1 MKKIIVI
8 GSGIVGISAAYHLAG
23 KAHVTVIDRKEAGR
37 ATDAAA
43 GIVCPWIAQ
52 RRNKAWYA
60 LAKGGARYYS
70 DIVADLLSEG
80 EHDTGYKRVG
90 TLALHE
96 DKKLNE
102 MLERTMLRREE
113 APEIGELTRLTADEA
128 VTLFP
133 PLSDEYDALLIEG
146 GARVDGEKLRSALE
160 RVAIKRGVRLID
172 GSAVLVE
179 ENGYRV
185 ECDGVRYDAD
195 EIILACGAWV
205 SEILE
210 PIGYTALVS
219 GEKAQIVHVQ
229 LKAVDASD
237 WPVVMPPRRRYLLG
251 FEKGRVVIGST
262 HERGKAFDTRPTV
275 VGVHEVLT
283 KGLESAPGLAEAELI
298 ETRVGFRPVTPN
310 SIPILGR
317 IPGAEQLLVA
327 NGLGSSGLTVGP
339 FIGKVL
345 ADLVLTGDC
354 ELDLSLYPIEE
365 SVFRTDN
372 EQSNDY
378 KK

>member
-1 MKKIIVI
+1 MKKIIII

-23 KAHVTVIDRKEAGR
+23 KADVTVIDRKEVGR

-60 LAKGGARYYS
+60 LAKGGARYYE
-70 DIVADLLSEG
+70 DIVADLLAEG
-80 EHDTGYKRVG
+80 ERDTGYKRVG

-102 MLERTMLRREE
+102 MLERTTLRREE
-113 APEIGELTRLTADEA
+113 APEIGDLTRLSADEA
-128 VTLFP
+128 VDLFP
-133 PLSDEYDALLIEG
+133 PLSDEYDALLVAG
-146 GARVDGEKLRSALE
+146 GARVDGEKLRAALE
-160 RVAIKRGVRLID
+160 RVAIKRGAKLVD

-179 ENGYRV
+179 ANGYHV
-185 ECDGVRYDAD
+185 ECDGIRYEAD
-195 EIILACGAWV
+195 EIVLACGAWLP
-205 SEILE
+205 ELME
-210 PIGYTALVS
+210 PIGYTARVT

-229 LKAVDASD
+229 LPDMDASE

-251 FEKGRVVIGST
+251 FEDGRIVIGST
-262 HERGKAFDTRPTV
+262 HERDKGFDARPTAI
-275 VGVHEVLT
+275 GIHEVLA

-317 IPGAEQLLVA
+317 VPGAEQLLVA

-354 ELDLSLYPIEE
+354 ELDMALYPIEDFIYP
-365 SVFRTDN
+365 S
-372 EQSNDY
+372 
-378 KK
+378 